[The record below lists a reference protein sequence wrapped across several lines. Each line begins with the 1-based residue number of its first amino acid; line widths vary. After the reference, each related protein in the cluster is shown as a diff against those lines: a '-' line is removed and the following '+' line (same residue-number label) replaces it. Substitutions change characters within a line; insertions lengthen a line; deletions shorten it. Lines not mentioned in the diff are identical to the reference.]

1 MLRFCV
7 FFLSSCFSP
16 APPSTMTM
24 DQTPT
29 FVHVNPNFLNDGYS
43 AAAAYN
49 SGHHRMPDHH
59 HHHHPHE
66 PDHHEGPPMRGH
78 GHGHGFVRSGGYRGP
93 RGGGGGDGDDDHS
106 MRGMQMSD
114 ARRMRKTIF
123 RRTID
128 YNTPVMT
135 YLEDRV
141 YRRILQERRWIQP
154 DYLYQVSKVVF

>member
-1 MLRFCV
+1 
-7 FFLSSCFSP
+7 
-16 APPSTMTM
+16 MTM

-29 FVHVNPNFLNDGYS
+29 YVHVNPNFLNDGYS
-43 AAAAYN
+43 MAAAYN
-49 SGHHRMPDHH
+49 SGHHRMQHQPD
-59 HHHHPHE
+59 E
-66 PDHHEGPPMRGH
+66 VNDDPPMRGH
-78 GHGHGFVRSGGYRGP
+78 GHGFGRSGGYRGP
-93 RGGGGGDGDDDHS
+93 RGGGGGGGGGGDGDDDHS

-141 YRRILQERRWIQP
+141 YRRVMQERRWIQP
-154 DYLYQVSKVVF
+154 DYLYQVSQASKNRCLVLLQDSCTLLGTHVNR